1 MDWTKGHVLP
11 DGRREELIV
20 WILEDKADFGTHATD
35 RLIRYVHP
43 CNANTSMRW
52 SVDPIQ
58 VQHQRALP
66 CTVRPE
72 ERHLLATRNV
82 HVNATERFGAVGIS
96 EVKVLKVHPVVITC
110 RFAVVGVRVRMCG
123 REPCVRVTVAV
134 PVAHLR
140 TLAEARQR
148 R

>member
-1 MDWTKGHVLP
+1 
-11 DGRREELIV
+11 LIV
-20 WILEDKADFGTHATD
+20 WVLEDESDLRAHATD
-35 RLIRYVHP
+35 RLIRHVHP

-66 CTVRPE
+66 CAVRPE

-82 HVNATERFGAVGIS
+82 HVNATERFGAIGVS
-96 EVKVLKVHPVVITC
+96 EVKVLEVHPVVITC

-123 REPCVRVTVAV
+123 RESCVRVAVAV
-134 PVAHLR
+134 RVAHLR
-140 TLAEARQR
+140 TLAEARR
-148 R
+148 RR